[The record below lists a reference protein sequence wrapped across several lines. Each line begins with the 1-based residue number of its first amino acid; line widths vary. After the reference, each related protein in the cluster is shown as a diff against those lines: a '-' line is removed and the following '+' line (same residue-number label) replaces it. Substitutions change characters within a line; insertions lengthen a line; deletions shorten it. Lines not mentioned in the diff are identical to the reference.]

1 MKPDSSSED
10 CAHSVA
16 YKAERLDAQWRE
28 FDEAG
33 PQVAADYEYWAQ
45 LLECVNKLGV
55 DERRVLLLQAQ
66 RLAKGKPEYGELVLA
81 TDSRNFCRE
90 AAEEVLDMGQYLS
103 ILLLR
108 WSDNAAL
115 KGGE

>member
-1 MKPDSSSED
+1 MKPDANTED
-10 CAHSVA
+10 AA
-16 YKAERLDAQWRE
+16 YGVPSIACDAWPYDDWARLY
-28 FDEAG
+28 
-33 PQVAADYEYWAQ
+33 AAFAR
-45 LLECVNKLGV
+45 LGA
-55 DERRVLLLQAQ
+55 DERRVLLLQAE
-66 RLAKGKPEYGELVLA
+66 RLVKGKPDYGELVLA

-108 WSDNAAL
+108 WSDKAAL